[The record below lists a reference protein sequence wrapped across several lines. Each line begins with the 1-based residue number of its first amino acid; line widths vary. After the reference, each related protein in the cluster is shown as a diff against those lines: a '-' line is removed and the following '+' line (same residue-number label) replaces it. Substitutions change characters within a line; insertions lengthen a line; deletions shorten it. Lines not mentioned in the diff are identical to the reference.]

1 MGIVKNILKKLFKE
15 NTIVLKQRISESAYW
30 IKIKGENIKNAE
42 FIPGYFLRVG
52 VGFNDDE
59 LSLHGSVRSYSV
71 WDIDKTKGTIDI
83 AIATHSKGVGAKW
96 IEECK
101 VGDNVRYNWKKGN
114 FILDDSADSYLF
126 IGDLSALSHLY
137 ILQRNLP
144 KNKQIES
151 IVYSKHRDELYE
163 DIDDTRP
170 FEFYETQ
177 ENPVNEIIEK
187 VKEIVTKMNGKKM
200 VYIGGDSRV
209 CVALNKYFR
218 NELNWETKQIKTKPF
233 WNPDKKGLE

>member
-59 LSLHGSVRSYSV
+59 LSLHDSVRSYSV

-151 IVYSKHRDELYE
+151 IVYSNHRDDLYE
-163 DIDDTRP
+163 DIDDSRP

-177 ENPVNEIIEK
+177 ENPVKEIIEK
-187 VKEIVTKMNGKKM
+187 VNESVPKMTGKKM

-233 WNPDKKGLE
+233 WNPVKKGLE